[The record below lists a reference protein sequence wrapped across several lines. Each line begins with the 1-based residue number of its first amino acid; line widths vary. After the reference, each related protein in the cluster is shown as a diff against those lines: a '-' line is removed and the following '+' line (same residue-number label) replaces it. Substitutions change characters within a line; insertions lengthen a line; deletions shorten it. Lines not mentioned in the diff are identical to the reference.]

1 VKNKYVA
8 HYGAYGHE
16 VIKAEDDEQA
26 AWIALHWA
34 RMRGAKLLDV
44 EPIEDYNA

>member
-1 VKNKYVA
+1 MNRYACYFADNQGCIVLNA
-8 HYGAYGHE
+8 T
-16 VIKAEDDEQA
+16 DDEQA

-34 RMRGAKLLDV
+34 RMRGAELLNV